1 MRDTE
6 KKKDRDQRK
15 RQREK
20 RARVVELLAIT
31 SMGNSFSSVLGAQ
44 SDYTDLLPLVQSGKH
59 MMSHVSLS
67 PPKNEVVWVIPPH
80 LQM

>member
-1 MRDTE
+1 MRATE

-20 RARVVELLAIT
+20 RERLVD
-31 SMGNSFSSVLGAQ
+31 AQ

-59 MMSHVSLS
+59 MMSRGSLS
-67 PPKNEVVWVIPPH
+67 PPEN
-80 LQM
+80 